1 MKKRLFSTLL
11 SLVMV
16 VDMTVPAFA
25 TELKSFSD
33 VPTNHWAYKDIM
45 NMVSKGVIAGT
56 TTPDAN
62 GVGTFAPNAPMTRA
76 QFVTV
81 VTRYLYPTDLAEMGD
96 RPEGTPWFFNNYQLA
111 LEKGILTNNDFA
123 MNNMDVPMT
132 RQEMAMVIVRACGE
146 LGETTTST
154 ISNSRIPDYNSIG
167 TAYRSYVKVAYSKG
181 IIAGTDQAGTFN
193 PLGTLNR
200 AQASAV
206 LNRLIEPETRKTIK
220 DVEKTET
227 VPQSTSSFVEGERHS
242 YDIVKA
248 GTTVTRK
255 DGTKVVLAYKYG
267 VLGAGQN
274 VDIWSNCYAPKTGFV
289 FEEGKIGPDSA
300 IMSKSPYRNEMFS
313 KKQWSTIY
321 VNSRPASSII
331 GDYDGEA
338 FNEYW
343 IWDADAFNH
352 GTGKNS
358 GAWIWQ
364 GGDLA

>member
-1 MKKRLFSTLL
+1 MKKFLICVLMMAMLMSSVITASAST
-11 SLVMV
+11 V
-16 VDMTVPAFA
+16 T
-25 TELKSFSD
+25 SFSD
-33 VPTNHWAYKDIM
+33 VKPSDWFYSFVM
-45 NMVSKGVIAGT
+45 PVVEKGLLSGT
-56 TTPDAN
+56 STPVN
-62 GVGTFAPNAPMTRA
+62 GVGTFSPNQPMTRA
-76 QFVTV
+76 QFITV
-81 VTRYLYPTDLAEMGD
+81 VTNYLYGD
-96 RPEGTPWFFNNYQLA
+96 EVAQMPKGAKWYSNFLQTA
-111 LEKGILTNNDFA
+111 IEKGLIGKYDFPEQKI
-123 MNNMDVPMT
+123 NEPMT
-132 RQEMAMVIVRACGE
+132 RQEMAYVTIQATRSIGE
-146 LGETTTST
+146 ADGSLVD
-154 ISNSRIPDYNSIG
+154 NSRIPDYNSIG

-227 VPQSTSSFVEGERHS
+227 VTQSTSSFVEGERHS

-343 IWDADAFNH
+343 IWDADGYNF

-364 GGDLA
+364 GGKTA